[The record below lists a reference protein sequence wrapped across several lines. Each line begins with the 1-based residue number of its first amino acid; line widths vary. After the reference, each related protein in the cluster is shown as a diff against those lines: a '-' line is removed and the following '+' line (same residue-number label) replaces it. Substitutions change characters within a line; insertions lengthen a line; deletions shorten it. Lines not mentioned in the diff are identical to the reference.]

1 MSGGDGG
8 RGEERER
15 ASAKSGQ
22 SVSRRHDERQNGNA
36 SFLFSQLVADYF
48 LQDQFRSN
56 YLRNFLV
63 YCFAQFQQLSLFSNQ

>member
-36 SFLFSQLVADYF
+36 PFLFSTIAFFHEISFDRIISGLFQL
-48 LQDQFRSN
+48 
-56 YLRNFLV
+56 NFLRDFNSPV
-63 YCFAQFQQLSLFSNQ
+63 